1 MNSNDASQ
9 LTELSPL
16 NSKLNKHNGAGMQ
29 IHNLGFPRIGAKREL
44 KFSLEKYWRG
54 ELTQADFL
62 AECKDRRQQNWK
74 IQHDAGIECLPVG
87 DFAHYDHVLN
97 TTLLLGL
104 APSRFTQHTHS
115 ESDRQNNVVDLEF
128 RIGRGQ
134 APTGCQCAASDMT
147 KWFNTN
153 YHYIVP
159 ELSAG
164 LLANN
169 SAINTDNLLN
179 QFNEAQAITDN
190 RKAVL
195 LGPIT
200 YLYLSVTGHENKLDL
215 LPALL
220 TRYQAVL
227 STLSDAG
234 VNWLQLDE
242 PALGLELD
250 NEWQQAFTQAYQQL
264 NKGNLKILLTSYF
277 ASIDHHIDLL
287 KDLPFDGLHIDTVAE
302 KTDVNVI
309 IEKLPND
316 WIISLGVINGRN
328 VWKTDLVSVYQKLQP
343 LYRKLG
349 ERLWLA
355 PSCSLLHSP
364 VDLNQESKLDEEFT
378 SWLAFA
384 KQKCQELSLLKAALI
399 TANSDEIILY
409 SGPALARCV
418 SKRIHNSEVQ
428 TRVSALSS
436 SDFARNES
444 FDARKVAQQTSLNL
458 PLLPTTTIG
467 SFPQTG
473 DIRQTRAKWRRNEIT
488 EKEYTELIQAE
499 IRATIERQEKIG
511 LDVLVHGEAERNDM
525 VEYFGE
531 LLDGV
536 AFTQFAWVQSYGS
549 RCVKPPI
556 IFGDISRKKP
566 MTVEWARFAQ
576 SLTDKPVKGMLTGP
590 VTILCWSFVRDDLS
604 REKVANQIALAISDE
619 VVDLIDNGI
628 EIIQIDEP
636 AIREGMPVKQSQWQN
651 YLDWAT
657 ASFCLSAAKAPAT
670 TQIHSHMCY
679 SEFNDILPAIIALDA
694 DVLTV
699 ETSRSNM
706 SLLDAFDNQAYPN
719 DLGPGVYDIHSPNV
733 PEVDWMVGLL
743 EKAQKH
749 IPVERLWVNPDCGL
763 KTRGWE
769 ETKLAL
775 ENMVIAAK
783 KLRTST

>member
-1 MNSNDASQ
+1 
-9 LTELSPL
+9 
-16 NSKLNKHNGAGMQ
+16 MQ

-54 ELTQADFL
+54 ELTQGEFL

-104 APSRFTQHTHS
+104 APSRFTKHTDSNHGL
-115 ESDRQNNVVDLEF
+115 QYNAVDLEF

-159 ELSAG
+159 ELTAS
-164 LLANN
+164 LLAND
-169 SAINTDNLLN
+169 SEINTDKLLN
-179 QFNEAQAITDN
+179 QFNEAQAISDN

-200 YLYLSVTGHENKLDL
+200 YLYLSVTGNENKLDL

-227 STLSDAG
+227 TQLSDAG
-234 VNWLQLDE
+234 VNWLQIDE
-242 PALGLELD
+242 PVLGLELD
-250 NEWQQAFTQAYQQL
+250 GNWQQAFTQAYQL
-264 NKGNLKILLTSYF
+264 LDKGSLKLLLTSYF
-277 ASIDHHIDLL
+277 ASVDHHIDLI
-287 KDLPFDGLHIDTVAE
+287 KDLSFDGLHIDTIAE
-302 KTDVNVI
+302 KTDVNAI

-328 VWKTDLVSVYQKLQP
+328 VWKTDLVSVYQQLQP

-349 ERLWLA
+349 DRLWLA

-364 VDLNQESKLDEEFT
+364 VDLTQESKLDQEFK

-384 KQKCQELSLLKAALI
+384 KQKCQELSLLKEALI
-399 TANSDEIILY
+399 NENSDKITLY
-409 SGPALARCV
+409 SSPALARCV
-418 SKRIHNSEVQ
+418 SKRIHNDGVQQLVSELV
-428 TRVSALSS
+428 A
-436 SDFARNES
+436 SDFSRDEI
-444 FDARKVAQQTSLNL
+444 FEKRKVAQQSALNL
-458 PLLPTTTIG
+458 PILPTTTIG

-473 DIRQTRAKWRRNEIT
+473 DIRQVRAKWRRNEIT
-488 EKEYTELIQAE
+488 EQEYTKLIQAE
-499 IRATIERQEKIG
+499 IRDTITRQEDIG

-556 IFGDISRKKP
+556 IFGDISRKQP
-566 MTVEWARFAQ
+566 MTVEWASFAQ

-604 REKVANQIALAISDE
+604 REQVANQIALAISDE
-619 VVDLIDNGI
+619 VVDLIDSGI

-636 AIREGMPVKQSQWQN
+636 AIREGMPVKESQWQN

-657 ASFCLSAAKAPAT
+657 ASFCLSAAKAPAK

-733 PEVDWMVGLL
+733 PEVDWMVGLI

-763 KTRGWE
+763 KTRGWS
-769 ETKLAL
+769 ETKAALA
-775 ENMVIAAK
+775 NMVIAAK
-783 KLRTST
+783 TLRANYQK

>member
-1 MNSNDASQ
+1 
-9 LTELSPL
+9 
-16 NSKLNKHNGAGMQ
+16 MQ

-54 ELTQADFL
+54 ELTQAEFL
-62 AECKDRRQQNWK
+62 AECKERRQQNWK

-104 APSRFTQHTHS
+104 APSRFTEHAHKHS
-115 ESDRQNNVVDLEF
+115 HDENARQSNTVDLEF

-159 ELSAG
+159 ELSAD

-169 SAINTDNLLN
+169 SDINTDNLLT

-200 YLYLSVTGHENKLDL
+200 YLYLSVTGTDNKLDL

-227 STLSDAG
+227 TKLSDAG

-242 PALGLELD
+242 PALGAELD
-250 NEWQQAFTQAYQQL
+250 DNWQQAFTQVYQQL
-264 NKGNLKILLTSYF
+264 DKGNLKVLLTSYF
-277 ASIDHHIDLL
+277 ASIDHHIDLI
-287 KDLPFDGLHIDTVAE
+287 KELPFDGLHIDTVAE
-302 KTDVNVI
+302 QSNVNAI
-309 IEKLPND
+309 IERLPND

-343 LYRKLG
+343 LYQALG
-349 ERLWLA
+349 DRLWLA

-364 VDLNQESKLDEEFT
+364 VDLNQESKLDQEFK

-384 KQKCQELSLLKAALI
+384 KQKCQELRLLKEALVTQSIDKI
-399 TANSDEIILY
+399 TLY
-409 SGPALARCV
+409 SSPALARCV
-418 SKRIHNSEVQ
+418 SKRIHNTEVQ
-428 TRVSALSS
+428 TRVSALAA
-436 SDFARNES
+436 SDFARKEG
-444 FDARKVAQQTSLNL
+444 FEVRKVAQQTSFNL

-473 DIRQTRAKWRRNEIT
+473 DIRQVRAKWRRNEIT
-488 EKEYTELIQAE
+488 EQEYTTLIQAE
-499 IRATIERQEKIG
+499 IHDTIKRQEEIG

-566 MTVEWARFAQ
+566 MTVEWATFAQ

-604 REKVANQIALAISDE
+604 REQVANQIALAISDE

-636 AIREGMPVKQSQWQN
+636 AIREGMPVKQSQWQH
-651 YLDWAT
+651 YLGWAT

-706 SLLDAFDNQAYPN
+706 SLLDAFDKQAYPN

-733 PEVDWMVGLL
+733 PEVDCMLAL
-743 EKAQKH
+743 IEKAQKH
-749 IPVERLWVNPDCGL
+749 IPKERLWVNPDCGL
-763 KTRGWE
+763 KTRGWT

-775 ENMVIAAK
+775 ENMVVAAK
-783 KLRTST
+783 TLRKNY

>member
-1 MNSNDASQ
+1 M
-9 LTELSPL
+9 
-16 NSKLNKHNGAGMQ
+16 
-29 IHNLGFPRIGAKREL
+29 
-44 KFSLEKYWRG
+44 EKS
-54 ELTQADFL
+54 A
-62 AECKDRRQQNWK
+62 QQNN
-74 IQHDAGIECLPVG
+74 A
-87 DFAHYDHVLN
+87 
-97 TTLLLGL
+97 
-104 APSRFTQHTHS
+104 
-115 ESDRQNNVVDLEF
+115 VDLEF

-159 ELSAG
+159 ELSAD

-169 SAINTDNLLN
+169 SDINTDNLLN
-179 QFNEAQAITDN
+179 QFNEAQAVSDN

-200 YLYLSVTGHENKLDL
+200 YLYLSVTGDENKLDL

-227 STLSDAG
+227 TKLSDAG
-234 VNWLQLDE
+234 ISWLQLDE
-242 PALGLELD
+242 PVLGAELD
-250 NEWQQAFTQAYQQL
+250 NNWQQAFTQAYQQL
-264 NKGNLKILLTSYF
+264 DKGNLKVLLTSYF
-277 ASIDHHIDLL
+277 ASIDHHINLI
-287 KDLPFDGLHIDTVAE
+287 KDLAFDGLHIDAVAE
-302 KTDVNVI
+302 QTNLDTI
-309 IEKLPND
+309 IERLPND

-328 VWKTDLVSVYQKLQP
+328 VWKTDLVSVYEKLQP
-343 LYRKLG
+343 LYHTLG
-349 ERLWLA
+349 DRLWLA

-364 VDLNQESKLDEEFT
+364 VDLNQESKLDQEFK

-384 KQKCQELSLLKAALI
+384 KQKCQELSLLKQALVNESI
-399 TANSDEIILY
+399 DQISVY
-409 SGPALARCV
+409 SNPALARCV
-418 SKRIHNSEVQ
+418 SKRIHNDEVQ
-428 TRVSALSS
+428 QRVTALTAT
-436 SDFARNES
+436 DFNRKES
-444 FDARKVAQQTSLNL
+444 FTERKVAQQNALNL

-473 DIRQTRAKWRRNEIT
+473 DIRQVRAKWRRNEIT
-488 EKEYTELIQAE
+488 EQEYTKLIQAE
-499 IRATIERQEKIG
+499 ISDTVQRQEEIG

-566 MTVEWARFAQ
+566 MTVEWATFAQ
-576 SLTDKPVKGMLTGP
+576 SLTDKHVKGMLTGP

-604 REKVANQIALAISDE
+604 REQVANQIALAISDE

-628 EIIQIDEP
+628 AIIQIDEP
-636 AIREGMPVKQSQWQN
+636 AIREGMPVKQSQWQS
-651 YLDWAT
+651 YFDWAT

-706 SLLDAFDNQAYPN
+706 SLLNAFDSQAYPN
-719 DLGPGVYDIHSPNV
+719 DLGPGAYDIHSPNV
-733 PEVDWMVGLL
+733 PEVDWMVSLI

-763 KTRGWE
+763 KTRGWL

-775 ENMVIAAK
+775 ENMVTAAK
-783 KLRTST
+783 TLRKNYEK

>member
-1 MNSNDASQ
+1 
-9 LTELSPL
+9 
-16 NSKLNKHNGAGMQ
+16 MQ

-54 ELTQADFL
+54 ELSQADFL
-62 AECKDRRQQNWK
+62 TECQQRRQQNWQ
-74 IQHDAGIECLPVG
+74 IQQEAGVEWLPVG
-87 DFAHYDHVLN
+87 DFAHYDNVLN

-104 APSRFTQHTHS
+104 APERFTSHTANEKPTHAS
-115 ESDRQNNVVDLEF
+115 NEEHNDLDLEF

-159 ELSAG
+159 ELSAE
-164 LLANN
+164 LLAKDTVV
-169 SAINTDNLLN
+169 NTDNLLAH
-179 QFNEAQAITDN
+179 FNEAQAITDN

-200 YLYLSVTGHENKLDL
+200 YLYLSVTGNEDKLAL
-215 LPALL
+215 LPKLL

-227 STLSDAG
+227 TQLSAAG
-234 VNWLQLDE
+234 IQWLQLDE
-242 PALGLELD
+242 PVLGLELD
-250 NEWQQAFTQAYQQL
+250 NEWQQAFTQAYQTL
-264 NKGNLKILLTSYF
+264 NKGKLKVLLTSYF
-277 ASIDHHIDLL
+277 ASIDHHINLIKGL
-287 KDLPFDGLHIDTVAE
+287 NFDGLHIDTIAE
-302 KTDVNVI
+302 HSDVVGI
-309 IEKLPND
+309 IERLPND
-316 WIISLGVINGRN
+316 WVISLGVINGRN
-328 VWKTDLVSVYQKLQP
+328 VWKTDLVSVYKKLAP
-343 LYRKLG
+343 LYKTLG
-349 ERLWLA
+349 DRLWIA

-364 VDLNQESKLDEEFT
+364 VDLEQESKLDSEFK

-384 KQKCQELSLLKAALI
+384 KQKCQELSLLKNALVNK
-399 TANSDEIILY
+399 NSDGITIY
-409 SGPALARCV
+409 SNPAVARSV
-418 SKRIHNSEVQ
+418 SKRINNKEVQ
-428 TRVSALSS
+428 QRVSALIPT
-436 SDFARNES
+436 DFARKES
-444 FDARKVAQQTSLNL
+444 FEVRKIAQQAELNL

-473 DIRQTRAKWRRNEIT
+473 DIRDTRAKWRRSEIT
-488 EKEYTELIQAE
+488 DEQYTSLIQDE
-499 IRATIERQEKIG
+499 IRDTITRQEEIG

-566 MTVEWARFAQ
+566 MTVEWTNFAQ
-576 SLTDKPVKGMLTGP
+576 SLTAKPVKAMLTGP
-590 VTILCWSFVRDDLS
+590 ITILCWSFVRDDLS
-604 REKVANQIALAISDE
+604 RAQVAKQIALAISDE
-619 VVDLIDNGI
+619 VVDLIASGTQ
-628 EIIQIDEP
+628 IIQIDEP
-636 AIREGMPVKQSQWQN
+636 AIREGMPVKKSQWQT

-657 ASFCLSAAKAPAT
+657 ASFCLSAAKAPAA

-679 SEFNDILPAIIALDA
+679 SEFNDILPAIVALDA
-694 DVLTV
+694 DVLTI

-706 SLLDAFDNQAYPN
+706 SLLDAFDEQAYPN
-719 DLGPGVYDIHSPNV
+719 DLGPGVYDIHTPNV
-733 PEVDWMVGLL
+733 PEVDWMVNLIG
-743 EKAQKH
+743 KAQKH

-763 KTRGWE
+763 KTRGWT

-775 ENMVIAAK
+775 ENMVNAAK
-783 KLRTST
+783 QLRKEYQA